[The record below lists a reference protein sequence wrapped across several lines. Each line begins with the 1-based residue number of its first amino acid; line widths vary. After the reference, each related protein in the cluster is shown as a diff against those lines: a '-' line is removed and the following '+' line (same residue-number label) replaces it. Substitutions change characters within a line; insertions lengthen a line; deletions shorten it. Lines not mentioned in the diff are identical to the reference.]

1 MKYIT
6 DSLNYTTNNTT
17 QETLKAGGIL
27 ASTGLDLSKISHDVF
42 DNSIRG
48 FKFTGYIISHTEV
61 LDNAFAYV
69 IIDEET
75 YTSYGLNA
83 SDARSFVGKL
93 SNVREFSVYAVFTTK
108 KDASGKTLY
117 DGSLRSKKNRINDIA
132 EKFGGGGHAC
142 AAGVK
147 NLTQENMTNILN
159 LLRNRI

>member
-1 MKYIT
+1 MG
-6 DSLNYTTNNTT
+6 
-17 QETLKAGGIL
+17 LKAFSNKVAIDGRSYRDIYYYEH
-27 ASTGLDLSKISHDVF
+27 SNISFDYSGLTAKEKAVKI
-42 DNSIRG
+42 N
-48 FKFTGYIISHTEV
+48 KEFTKSMKKE
-61 LDNAFAYV
+61 LPDK
-69 IIDEET
+69 D
-75 YTSYGLNA
+75 
-83 SDARSFVGKL
+83 
-93 SNVREFSVYAVFTTK
+93 K